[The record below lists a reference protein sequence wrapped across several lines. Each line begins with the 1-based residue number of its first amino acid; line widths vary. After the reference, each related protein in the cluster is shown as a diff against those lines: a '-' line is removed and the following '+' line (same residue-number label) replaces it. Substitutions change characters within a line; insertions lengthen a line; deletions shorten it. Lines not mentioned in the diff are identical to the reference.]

1 MHSSSFLGPCGAP
14 QKPITDRVW
23 TRSPE
28 PNNSRAALQFG
39 ARQRAHRVGKS
50 SSNRWRSNREED
62 AILDLIGFFSD
73 NGSACRSA
81 ARHDTAAN
89 LRHACQPRATR
100 NHGVTAMSNPAR
112 ARGHEWQFVDNVF
125 CLTLHGEDQHSVAI
139 PIGALLTL
147 AADGRR
153 RQMALHRKT
162 LSQHEAPGQDSAPLR
177 ADSLLPVQTWSVGTA
192 DNDTLV
198 LVLDRGLDTELLLS
212 LTTQT
217 AETLADL
224 FIKHARNAV

>member
-1 MHSSSFLGPCGAP
+1 M
-14 QKPITDRVW
+14 T
-23 TRSPE
+23 
-28 PNNSRAALQFG
+28 
-39 ARQRAHRVGKS
+39 
-50 SSNRWRSNREED
+50 
-62 AILDLIGFFSD
+62 
-73 NGSACRSA
+73 
-81 ARHDTAAN
+81 
-89 LRHACQPRATR
+89 
-100 NHGVTAMSNPAR
+100 NPAR

-125 CLTLHGEDQHSVAI
+125 CLTVHGEDQHSVAI

-162 LSQHEAPGQDSAPLR
+162 LSQHERQDSAPLR
-177 ADSLLPVQTWSVGTA
+177 ADTLLPVQTWSVGTA
-192 DNDTLV
+192 DNGTVV

-224 FIKHARNAV
+224 FIKHAGNAV